1 MFTGVPIIAV
11 YITCRRHSRKTV
23 QTTIQRLKRRRTN
36 ENQEWKQQLAWSAC
50 AKILNFWSYLCFLE
64 TLYYSRFKLEFMSRE
79 LFEVRRLLEQGISQ
93 EVSMQDF
100 KMLQLR
106 QLVRAAVEGNARLY
120 INNSDQLETSEKRR
134 IAREGKQHVVF
145 R

>member
-1 MFTGVPIIAV
+1 VSLRAYVISKTIARA
-11 YITCRRHSRKTV
+11 T
-23 QTTIQRLKRRRTN
+23 L
-36 ENQEWKQQLAWSAC
+36 
-50 AKILNFWSYLCFLE
+50 LE
-64 TLYYSRFKLEFMSRE
+64 TLYYSRFKLDFMSRE
-79 LFEVRRLLEQGISQ
+79 LFEIMRLLEQGISQ

-100 KMLQLR
+100 EMLQLR

-120 INNSDQLETSEKRR
+120 IDNSDQLEMSDKRR

>member
-1 MFTGVPIIAV
+1 VPLRAYVISKKIA
-11 YITCRRHSRKTV
+11 R
-23 QTTIQRLKRRRTN
+23 
-36 ENQEWKQQLAWSAC
+36 A
-50 AKILNFWSYLCFLE
+50 ILLE
-64 TLYYSRFKLEFMSRE
+64 ALYYSRFKLDFMSRE
-79 LFEVRRLLEQGISQ
+79 LFEIMRLLEQGISQ

-100 KMLQLR
+100 EMLQLR

-120 INNSDQLETSEKRR
+120 IDNSDQLEMSDKRR